1 METPAII
8 THSGLSGRIAELK
21 VLQEMQED
29 KLKTLFGE
37 IVSSI
42 NLGVIFKAATT
53 QQQTPEVAKMGLN
66 MAVNLITG
74 FILGKNR
81 SIKGY
86 LSSVMVEK
94 FTSSIIDHNLISIFS
109 TISSLF
115 KKNKKDEN

>member
-37 IVSSI
+37 IVSSV

-53 QQQTPEVAKMGLN
+53 QQQTPD
-66 MAVNLITG
+66 LITG